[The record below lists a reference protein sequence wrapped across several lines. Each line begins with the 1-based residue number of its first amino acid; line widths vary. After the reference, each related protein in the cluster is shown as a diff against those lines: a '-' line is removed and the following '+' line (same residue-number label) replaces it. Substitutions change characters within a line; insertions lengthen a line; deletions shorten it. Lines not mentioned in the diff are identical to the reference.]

1 MFRGIV
7 FDMDGVIIVDRHP
20 VHRKAWQQFLHTLGK
35 EVSEPDLDLLEG
47 RKGQDILRHF
57 LGDLSDAQV
66 REYRKKKAKFFAEI
80 RDQVQPVPGVV
91 EFLLKLER
99 SQIPAAV
106 ATSAS
111 KKRTESTLHLLQ
123 LTHHFRCI
131 VTGDEVPESKP
142 DPAIYRLAAE
152 RLGLCTK
159 DLLAIED
166 SARGVTAAK
175 AAGMRCVAV
184 AQGERAQALGR
195 AGVDH
200 IIPDF
205 LGLSIRRL
213 QRFLLSSEVSRF
225 S

>member
-7 FDMDGVIIVDRHP
+7 FDMDGVIIDRHP

-47 RKGQDILRHF
+47 RKGHDILRHF
-57 LGDLSDAQV
+57 FGDLSDAQL
-66 REYRKKKAKFFAEI
+66 REYGKKKAKFFAEI
-80 RDQVQPVPGVV
+80 RDQVQPAPGVV
-91 EFLLKLER
+91 EFLHKLER
-99 SQIPAAV
+99 SQIPTAV

-111 KKRTESTLHLLQ
+111 KKRAERTLHLLQ

-131 VTGDEVPESKP
+131 VTGDEVPVGKP
-142 DPAIYRLAAE
+142 DPAIYQLAAE
-152 RLGLCTK
+152 CLGLPAK

-166 SARGVTAAK
+166 SARGVTAAR
-175 AAGMRCVAV
+175 AAGMRCIGV
-184 AQGERAQALGR
+184 AQGERAQALRR

-200 IIPDF
+200 IMPDF
-205 LGLSIRRL
+205 LDLSIRRL
-213 QRFLLSSEVSRF
+213 QRSLLSSEVSRF